1 MAQALSGG
9 LSPQDAELYER
20 DMKDD
25 LILLEEAQLTHG
37 GLSKELSARYK
48 RDEMYTAIGEVLIA
62 VNPYRV
68 LERGGKSIYGE
79 DVALHYQEAILH
91 LQKPHIFGVGAAA
104 YNALVK
110 DGEDQC
116 VLVTGESGAG
126 KTEAAKQLMNFV
138 TVAAKK
144 VEAKAAKRAAAPP
157 PPPAAAAPAP
167 DAPPPPPA
175 GEDAASVAKKVAAA
189 VAKVDAKKR
198 QKRVKKI
205 GGKLCGNQIFNPT
218 SISLVDFHTG
228 GKARKKDDEADA
240 MAEAFADMADGAAT
254 LGLDAVRRV
263 PDLETAVDEGVLSD
277 AFLEKLFEKV
287 AVMKKGVRG
296 LDAPAFGTYIAC
308 CEHEIAEATKRS
320 GFVATLAEQHATM
333 WDVYGD
339 RDDGDGAPR
348 RRGSS
353 VVAGLGAAVR
363 GSRAAS
369 LVGFENP
376 LLKHSAADVK
386 DKLLM
391 SNPVLEALGN
401 AKTVRNDNSSRF
413 GKYMEL
419 QFDFRG
425 AVAGGKISNYLL
437 EKSRVA
443 AQADGERNF
452 HIVHQL
458 LAGASKAERATYRLL
473 EGGPAA
479 YACVMREARTASGVD
494 DAAAFD
500 ELKTSV
506 DGVGVAFNDA
516 AQFFKVLGAVV
527 NLGNV
532 AFEDR
537 GADAPAGIAADD
549 AGLAAAAALLDVD
562 GALLATALTSHKLAK
577 MGSRAS
583 TFAVPLDGAA
593 ASDNR
598 HTLAKELYRRL
609 FDWVV
614 RHLNGTINYV
624 GDHKTLGI
632 LDIYGFEILATND
645 LEQFFINYTNEMLQ
659 QFFIELTIKE
669 EQAEYDKE
677 GIPWEHIEYF
687 DNAPVVA
694 LVEAKQGS
702 VLALLDEQC
711 AYKEGSPDRL
721 VSNLERSCG
730 PHAHFVPKERL
741 RAGKTVFGVKHYAGD
756 VAYDCRNFIDKNRD
770 TLYQDLVD
778 VVLEAGNGV
787 AKTLFLDRRA
797 TPGDKGQR
805 APPTISKQYK
815 TQIHGLL
822 DALGLCRPHYVRA
835 VKPNEVKK
843 PRVVDDARVEH
854 QVQYLGLL
862 ENVRV
867 RRAGY
872 CFRDT
877 FENFHRRYLLVAEAT
892 WNRRG
897 VDLSPA
903 DRCRAILA
911 GGKPATI
918 AHFDL
923 GLPAFAYQENVDFRV
938 GATKVFVKDPTC
950 LFALETARTQA
961 LPAVVAW
968 VQKETIVRRALAVAR
983 LFRYAT
989 LKTTVA
995 KEFRARGGATYAA
1008 SLRPRVVA
1016 LEKHVRR
1023 LLARRAYVEKR
1034 TALVAKIQ
1042 PIFRKFGAYQKA
1054 LRTSDAEF
1062 AEVCGKLGAAPYYEI
1077 EKFSHNHLNPVGEAI
1092 KCKTVHLRYAD
1103 GTLSWTDGG
1112 VFSKQGFKVGAVVGI
1127 TGQDRAALLDDAKQ
1141 LAYHNGAFV
1150 SKEKLAFSASSPKSV
1165 AKNDAFGFSF
1175 REGCTLG
1182 VDYDSGKKDKDGALV
1197 PSCLALQ
1204 CATRLERVRLAR
1216 SLKKICD
1223 DAGVAGVGGD
1233 VASLRKRR
1241 GLWGQPRE
1249 PKGPASAWKR
1259 KAPGAGAPWPKS
1271 KAALDR
1277 K

>member
-104 YNALVK
+104 YNALVR

-138 TVAAKK
+138 TVAAKGRGEGG
-144 VEAKAAKRAAAPP
+144 EAGRRAAAAARRRGARGRR
-157 PPPAAAAPAP
+157 PAAAARRR
-167 DAPPPPPA
+167 
-175 GEDAASVAKKVAAA
+175 G
-189 VAKVDAKKR
+189 R
-198 QKRVKKI
+198 RVR
-205 GGKLCGNQIFNPT
+205 
-218 SISLVDFHTG
+218 

-677 GIPWEHIEYF
+677 GIP
-687 DNAPVVA
+687 
-694 LVEAKQGS
+694 LG
-702 VLALLDEQC
+702 
-711 AYKEGSPDRL
+711 
-721 VSNLERSCG
+721 
-730 PHAHFVPKERL
+730 AHRRL

-862 ENVRV
+862 ENVRA

-968 VQKETIVRRALAVAR
+968 VQKETVVRRALAVAR

-1023 LLARRAYVEKR
+1023 LLAVRAYVEKR

-1042 PIFRKFGAYQKA
+1042 PLFRKFGAYQKA

-1103 GTLSWTDGG
+1103 GALSWTDGG